1 ADCRVRAVAIVE
13 PFDELEEPTSRWA
26 TVPWA
31 SSSSESSPACLAR
44 LVAGCVIELGLY
56 AAEEALHGRVV
67 PAISLAAHGAT
78 HAVAGEQTTIGMSC
92 VLGGFKWSSQ
102 QDLLAYRS
110 TRQTDP
116 AFAHREARDLAS

>member
-1 ADCRVRAVAIVE
+1 MSAG
-13 PFDELEEPTSRWA
+13 PSLFSRWA

-44 LVAGCVIELGLY
+44 LVAGCVIELGLH

-78 HAVAGEQTTIGMSC
+78 HAVTGEQTTIGMSC
-92 VLGGFKWSSQ
+92 VLTAATRMVQQAGPRPSRGDRMRNALRVSS
-102 QDLLAYRS
+102 
-110 TRQTDP
+110 
-116 AFAHREARDLAS
+116 